1 MRPLKS
7 TFYIPMEEEEE
18 EEEEGK
24 VGLSY

>member
-18 EEEEGK
+18 EEEGK

>member
-18 EEEEGK
+18 EEGK